1 MYRRAERL
9 WLGRWGRGWDG
20 EFAEDAAGEVLVD
33 FGMTGNGLANF
44 GLGLLIPVVFSAV
57 AKKRGARLLD
67 FLDEIAPLQA
77 AASSA

>member
-1 MYRRAERL
+1 
-9 WLGRWGRGWDG
+9 
-20 EFAEDAAGEVLVD
+20 
-33 FGMTGNGLANF
+33 MTGNGLANF